1 MKLDALVNELGL
13 EVINGGGLSR
23 DISGCFICDLL
34 SHAMGKV
41 ETDNLWITVQTNMNI
56 IAIAVLTEL
65 SAIIIAQDMD
75 IAENVIEKA
84 KDEGVTVLRSDK
96 TAYELALMIGERI

>member
-1 MKLDALVNELGL
+1 MKLDSLINELGL
-13 EVINGGGLSR
+13 EVISDGGLDR

-75 IAENVIEKA
+75 IAENVVNKA

>member
-1 MKLDALVNELGL
+1 MKLDTLVNELGL
-13 EVINGGGLSR
+13 EVIADGGLDR

-41 ETDNLWITVQTNMNI
+41 DTDNLWITVQTNMNI

-75 IAENVIEKA
+75 IAENVIDKA
-84 KDEGVTVLRSDK
+84 VSEGVTVLRSDK

>member
-1 MKLDALVNELGL
+1 MKLDALVNELSL
-13 EVINGGGLSR
+13 EVVSGGDLNR

-65 SAIIIAQDMD
+65 SAIIVAQGMD
-75 IAENVIEKA
+75 VGEDVINRA
-84 KDEGVTVLRSDK
+84 NDEGVTLLRSEK

>member
-1 MKLDALVNELGL
+1 MKLDTLVNELSL
-13 EVINGGGLSR
+13 EVITDGGLDR

-65 SAIIIAQDMD
+65 SAIIIAQGMD
-75 IAENVIEKA
+75 VGEDVINKA
-84 KDEGVTVLRSDK
+84 NDEGVTLLQSDK

>member
-1 MKLDALVNELGL
+1 MKLDALINQLSL
-13 EVINGGGLSR
+13 EVVVGSDLNR

-65 SAIIIAQDMD
+65 SAIIIAQGMD
-75 IAENVIEKA
+75 IPEKVVEKA
-84 KDEGVTVLRSDK
+84 NEEGVTILRSDK
-96 TAYELALMIGERI
+96 TSYELALLIGERI

>member
-13 EVINGGGLSR
+13 EVINDGGLSR

-84 KDEGVTVLRSDK
+84 NDEGVTLLRSDK